1 MEYPNHQLRNS
12 QGWDL
17 TMLLAN
23 IVEVMKNVSS
33 KTLEK
38 NDMNKIV
45 EEAVTKGI
53 AIVRT
58 KMQTME
64 TRLTTQTKMFAT
76 YATDKTAKAFKMNKL
91 IIELP

>member
-1 MEYPNHQLRNS
+1 
-12 QGWDL
+12 
-17 TMLLAN
+17 
-23 IVEVMKNVSS
+23 
-33 KTLEK
+33 
-38 NDMNKIV
+38 MNKIV